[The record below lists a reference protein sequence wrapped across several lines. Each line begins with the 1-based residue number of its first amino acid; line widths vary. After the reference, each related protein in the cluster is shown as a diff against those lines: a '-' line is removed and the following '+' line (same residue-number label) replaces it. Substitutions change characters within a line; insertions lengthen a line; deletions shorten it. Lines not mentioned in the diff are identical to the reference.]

1 MATHYDVI
9 MIGTRHLYYVDC
21 TRGKDL
27 RELKASV
34 AYKYT
39 AITHELCIQ
48 ELPNDW
54 RRCGSK
60 PFHLPVCVMLKEEQ
74 HEQSAALTGFV
85 PAH

>member
-9 MIGTRHLYYVDC
+9 MIGTGHLYYVDC

-27 RELKASV
+27 RESKASV

>member
-1 MATHYDVI
+1 

-85 PAH
+85 LAH